1 MDRLLTDSH
10 VMVPLS
16 PDAALVTALAGTAM
30 PFAHSTEDQVQRWL
44 RALRL
49 HGRVGAA
56 MQALGVGEAAL
67 TDNDNEQPADLASQ
81 AHPDPDAAEH
91 VVGRAGELAA
101 ERGANTVST
110 PDILAALCDVY
121 APLVDNALYARGT
134 SCEELDARIAE
145 MDERAEAAH

>member
-67 TDNDNEQPADLASQ
+67 VEAEESADPAAQ

-101 ERGANTVST
+101 ERGANTVSS

-121 APLVDNALYARGT
+121 APLVDKALYARGT